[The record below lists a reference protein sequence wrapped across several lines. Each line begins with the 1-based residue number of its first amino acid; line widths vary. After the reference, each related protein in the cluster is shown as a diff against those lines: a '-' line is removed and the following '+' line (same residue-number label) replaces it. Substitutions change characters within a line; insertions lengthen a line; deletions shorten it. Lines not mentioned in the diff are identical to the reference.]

1 MQFLKLKLPGAY
13 LDAFFYRG
21 HLYLL
26 TEENT
31 LQVLDWNRLIE
42 RVFPAPNGSEID
54 PLAAMIWTNNSLVH
68 KHRNLIDKHRNLID
82 WTQYDEFK
90 NMPLKNLQGMDGT
103 VLYPEENEYNEFDL
117 GPERFHTLELYYSH
131 VWLLGE
137 ESVSYVKTGPGHIKG
152 KCSNIYRVLDD
163 CAYSLGARSETLWIT
178 SPDLV
183 HVISIRDISSRRVK
197 VEFGK
202 EKALS
207 ISANHIGWHWGDVVM
222 TSDFDFQTSIWMH
235 ISRQNVKAQNVMDA
249 DPVYT
254 NREQILEEYFTGK
267 EVPTEKKNSTFCEI
281 APDIGKAQRLYC
293 SRERAVGVSPDHSVQ
308 AFHWGYDL
316 KPEQNGLSAYTI
328 SNPNVER
335 VLIGTFGWIIEET
348 SGVLLIDKIKKRR
361 LYNKEP
367 TQVRTFPSAHW
378 YENLVVIVGDEDI
391 EVIAILDYDF
401 LIPKKLQ
408 DVNIGRKSEFFF
420 DRYNQY
426 STGGGF

>member
-42 RVFPAPNGSEID
+42 RVFPTPDRSGID
-54 PLAAMIWTNNSLVH
+54 PLAAMILTNNSLVH
-68 KHRNLIDKHRNLID
+68 EDRRPID
-82 WTQYDEFK
+82 WTQYDEIK
-90 NMPLKNLQGMDGT
+90 NVLLKNLQRMNDT
-103 VLYPEENEYNEFDL
+103 VLYPAKNERNEFDL

-137 ESVSYVKTGPGHIKG
+137 ESVSYVKTGPGHVKG
-152 KCSNIYRVLDD
+152 KCSKIYRVIDD
-163 CAYSLGARSETLWIT
+163 CAYSLGANSSSLWIM
-178 SPDLV
+178 SPDWV
-183 HVISIRDISSRRVK
+183 HVVSIRDISPRRVK
-197 VEFGK
+197 MKFG
-202 EKALS
+202 EENALS
-207 ISANHIGWHWGDVVM
+207 LSANHIGWHWGDVVM

-235 ISRQNVKAQNVMDA
+235 VSRQNVRAQNVMDA

-254 NREQILEEYFTGK
+254 NREQILEEYSTGK
-267 EVPTEKKNSTFCEI
+267 KLPTGEKDSSFYEI
-281 APDIGKAQRLYC
+281 APDIGKSQRLYC

-316 KPEQNGLSAYTI
+316 ELEQNGLSDYTI

-361 LYNKEP
+361 LYKKEP

-401 LIPKKLQ
+401 LMPKKLQ
-408 DVNIGRKSEFFF
+408 DVNIGRKSEFFLNKYK
-420 DRYNQY
+420 RH
-426 STGGGF
+426 STTGGGF

>member
-42 RVFPAPNGSEID
+42 RIFPAPDRSGID
-54 PLAAMIWTNNSLVH
+54 PLAAMILTNNSLVH
-68 KHRNLIDKHRNLID
+68 EDRRPID
-82 WTQYDEFK
+82 WTQYDEIK
-90 NMPLKNLQGMDGT
+90 NVLLRNLQQMDGT
-103 VLYPEENEYNEFDL
+103 VLYPAKNERNEFDL

-137 ESVSYVKTGPGHIKG
+137 ESVSYVKTGPGHVKG
-152 KCSNIYRVLDD
+152 KCSKIYRVLDD
-163 CAYSLGARSETLWIT
+163 CAYSLGANSSSLWIM
-178 SPDLV
+178 SPDWV
-183 HVISIRDISSRRVK
+183 HVVSIRDISPRRVK
-197 VEFGK
+197 MKFGE

-207 ISANHIGWHWGDVVM
+207 LSANHIGWHWGDAVM
-222 TSDFDFQTSIWMH
+222 TSDFDFQTSIWMRVSH
-235 ISRQNVKAQNVMDA
+235 NKAMEY
-249 DPVYT
+249 DP
-254 NREQILEEYFTGK
+254 REQILEEYYTGK
-267 EVPTEKKNSTFCEI
+267 ELPTGEKNSSFYEI
-281 APDIGKAQRLYC
+281 APDIGKSQRLYC

-308 AFHWGYDL
+308 AFNWGFDL
-316 KPEQNGLSAYTI
+316 EIEQNGLSTYTV

-335 VLIGTFGWIIEET
+335 VLVGTFGWIIEET
-348 SGVLLIDKIKKRR
+348 SGVLLVDKIKKRR
-361 LYNKEP
+361 LYKKEP

-401 LIPKKLQ
+401 LMPKKLQ
-408 DVNIGRKSEFFF
+408 DVKIGRKSEFFLNKYQ
-420 DRYNQY
+420 RY
-426 STGGGF
+426 STTGGGF

>member
-42 RVFPAPNGSEID
+42 RVFPAPDRSGTD
-54 PLAAMIWTNNSLVH
+54 PLAAMILTNNSLAH
-68 KHRNLIDKHRNLID
+68 GRMNPIY

-90 NMPLKNLQGMDGT
+90 NILLKNLQEMSDT
-103 VLYPEENEYNEFDL
+103 VLYPEENECNEFDL

-137 ESVSYVKTGPGHIKG
+137 ESVSYVKTGPGHVKG
-152 KCSNIYRVLDD
+152 KCSKLYRVLDD
-163 CAYSLGARSETLWIT
+163 CACSLGTRAKTLWVM

-183 HVISIRDISSRRVK
+183 HVISIRDISPRRVK

-207 ISANHIGWHWGDVVM
+207 VSANHIGWHWGDVVM
-222 TSDFDFQTSIWMH
+222 TSDFDFQTSIWMQV
-235 ISRQNVKAQNVMDA
+235 SRQNVKAQNVMDA

-254 NREQILEEYFTGK
+254 NREQILEEYFTGQ
-267 EVPTEKKNSTFCEI
+267 EVPTEKKNSSFYEI
-281 APDIGKAQRLYC
+281 ALDIGKSQRLYC

-316 KPEQNGLSAYTI
+316 ELEQNGLSAYTI
-328 SNPNVER
+328 SNPNAER

-361 LYNKEP
+361 LYKKEP

-401 LIPKKLQ
+401 LMPKKLQ
-408 DVNIGRKSEFFF
+408 DVNIGRKSEYFL
-420 DRYNQY
+420 DRYRQY
-426 STGGGF
+426 STTGGGF